1 MVSMEI
7 EVKGSTEPYQILLEP
22 YAVVVP
28 GEVLMCTPIHRQ
40 FKVVLDAS
48 SFLFLTNHMSIKLFP
63 PSFPINDVSFFNIV
77 SVLDVEP

>member
-1 MVSMEI
+1 MLCVCLWGKYSVLQLTQTNYEVRDVVSMEI

-28 GEVLMCTPIHRQ
+28 GDVLMCTPIHRQ

-48 SFLFLTNHMSIKLFP
+48 SFLFN
-63 PSFPINDVSFFNIV
+63 
-77 SVLDVEP
+77 